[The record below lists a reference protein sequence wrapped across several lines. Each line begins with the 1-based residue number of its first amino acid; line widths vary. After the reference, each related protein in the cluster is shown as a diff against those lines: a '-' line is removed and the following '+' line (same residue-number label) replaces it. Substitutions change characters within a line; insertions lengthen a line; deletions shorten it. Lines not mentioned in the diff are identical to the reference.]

1 MQLKPICLSIAL
13 MLGATVTPL
22 LMAAEAKLPAA
33 KADTTKVGVTK
44 AAKFSV
50 APGIAATLYT
60 SVEGVTE
67 YRLSNG
73 MRVLF
78 APDASKPT
86 TTVNVTYLVGSR
98 HESYGETGMAHLLEH
113 MVFKGT
119 KTRSNIMDELSK
131 RGMQFNGTTFYDRTN
146 YYETFPANEDNLRWA
161 LNMEADRMVNSL
173 IARSALDTEFSVVR
187 NEMEIGENN
196 PVGVLWKQLSAVTFD
211 WHNYGHSTIGARS
224 DVEGVKIEN
233 LQAFYHKFY
242 QPDNAVLM
250 VAGKF
255 DTAAT
260 LAQIEKSFGV
270 LAKPTR
276 LLEKSWTREA
286 PRDGMREITVRRVG
300 DQQVAAVLY
309 PTSSGS
315 HVDAAALSVLGDI
328 LGATPNGR
336 LHKQLVETKLAVGAG
351 NMAFQLAEPG
361 YSMYLAILSKDQSIE
376 TAKKSLIA
384 TVEGVGK
391 QAVTDDELKR
401 AKTNLLNALEKT
413 INDPQRLCV
422 SMSESIAMGDWRLFF
437 IGRDRI
443 EAVKIEDVQRVAQNY
458 FKEDNRSFGQFLPIT
473 TPDRAE
479 IPAVPDVAKLVDGYK
494 GRTAVAAGETFDTS
508 TANLDKRTEKSTLAN
523 GAKLALLSK
532 KTRGETVNGRFVLHF
547 GNEKNLFGHSM
558 NADLAADMLM
568 RGSSKLS
575 RAEID
580 TRLGELKAKLS
591 ISGSGQNLN
600 INFDT
605 VRASLPALLDLLKDV
620 LRAPAFPASEFELL
634 QKENLAALERARNE
648 PQSVASNLLS
658 QKHNAA
664 YAKGDIRFKD
674 DIDTSIANYSAAKLA
689 AVKEFYSG
697 FYGANHAE
705 FVLVGDFDSAEM
717 KTKLN
722 AAFGDWNSPAA
733 FTRVVSLGIP
743 AAASKQSA
751 ETADKAN
758 AMYLA
763 ELPFSL
769 KDSSPDYAALTLA
782 NTVLGGGVKSRL
794 FERLRQKEGI
804 SYGAGSGLSIP
815 ALDDTASVTVY
826 AMFAPQ
832 NLSKL
837 QNAVQE
843 EMTRFAKDGIS
854 AAELADAKQSLAQ
867 ERSIRRAQDPAV
879 AGAIRSQVFIGRT
892 MEFEAGVDSKIA
904 ALTLDEVNAAI
915 RKYIQPEQFT
925 HVYAGDFAGAAKKA
939 AKTN

>member
-13 MLGATVTPL
+13 MLGASVTPL
-22 LMAAEAKLPAA
+22 LMAADAKPVAA
-33 KADTTKVGVTK
+33 KAVATKSVLTK
-44 AAKFSV
+44 AS
-50 APGIAATLYT
+50 AATMYT
-60 SVEGVTE
+60 AVEGVTE
-67 YRLSNG
+67 YRLTNG
-73 MRVLF
+73 MRVLL

-119 KTRSNIMDELSK
+119 KSRSNIMDELSK

-161 LNMEADRMVNSL
+161 LEMEADRMVNSL
-173 IARSALDTEFSVVR
+173 IAKKALDTEFSVVR

-233 LQAFYHKFY
+233 LQAFYRKFY

-255 DTAAT
+255 DTAST
-260 LAQIEKSFGV
+260 LAQIEKSFGS
-270 LAKPTR
+270 LMKPTR
-276 LLEKSWTREA
+276 VLEKSWTREA
-286 PRDGMREITVRRVG
+286 PRDGTREITVRRVG
-300 DQQVAAVLY
+300 DQQVAALLY
-309 PTSSGS
+309 PISAGS
-315 HVDAAALSVLGDI
+315 HADAAALSVLGDV
-328 LGATPNGR
+328 LGSTPNGR
-336 LHKQLVETKLAVGAG
+336 LHKQLVETKQAVGVG
-351 NMAFQLAEPG
+351 NWAFELAEPG
-361 YSMYLAILSKDQSIE
+361 YSMYLAILSKDQDIAA
-376 TAKKSLIA
+376 AKKNLIGA
-384 TVEGVGK
+384 VEGVAK
-391 QAVTDDELKR
+391 QAVTEEELKR
-401 AKTNLLNALEKT
+401 AKTNLLNAFEKT
-413 INDPQRLCV
+413 INDPQNLCV

-437 IGRDRI
+437 IARDRI

-458 FKEDNRSFGQFLPIT
+458 FKEDNRSFGQFLPVAK
-473 TPDRAE
+473 PDRAE
-479 IPAVPDVAKLVDGYK
+479 IPAATDVVKLVDGYK
-494 GRTAVAAGETFDTS
+494 GRAAVAAGETFDAS

-547 GNEKNLFGHSM
+547 GNEKNLFGHSVH
-558 NADLAADMLM
+558 ADLAADMLL
-568 RGSSKLS
+568 RGTGKLS

-580 TRLGELKAKLS
+580 TKLGELKAELS
-591 ISGSGQNLN
+591 IRGAGQDLN

-605 VRASLPALLDLLKDV
+605 VRASLPALLDLLKEV

-634 QKENLAALERARNE
+634 QKENLAVLESARNE
-648 PQSVASNLLS
+648 PQSVASNVLS
-658 QKHNAA
+658 QKHNAP
-664 YAKGDIRFKD
+664 YLKGDIRYQD
-674 DIDTSIANYSAAKLA
+674 DIDASIANYSAAKLA

-705 FVLVGDFDSAEM
+705 LALVGDFDKAEM
-717 KTKLN
+717 KAKLN

-733 FTRVVSLGIP
+733 FARVVSVGVP
-743 AAASKQSA
+743 AAASMQSV

-763 ELPFSL
+763 ELPFIL

-804 SYGAGSGLSIP
+804 SYGAGSDLSIF

-843 EMTRFAKDGIS
+843 EMTRFVKDGIS
-854 AAELADAKQSLAQ
+854 ATELADAKQALAQ
-867 ERSIRRAQDPAV
+867 ERSIHRAQDPAV
-879 AGAIRSQVFIGRT
+879 AGAIRRQVFIGRT
-892 MEFEAGVDSKIA
+892 MAFEASVDSKIA

-915 RKYIQPEQFT
+915 RKYIKPLEFT

-939 AKTN
+939 TKSN